1 MNALPYLSFVGVF
14 VLAVGIACLYGAWL
28 ARPINPEPRLEV
40 VWLLTA
46 ITRGLVA
53 IFVASKIVLGALE
66 PGWTMVAVADGA
78 LAMLQMIGLSRG
90 WLADAAGIET
100 FSGWRGVG
108 LIAITYVYF
117 LIFAQ
122 FAFLKRLAM
131 LGIADTH
138 LKAVMGAMALGGIL
152 LSLLTPRVT
161 YCRAPQVRVRMA
173 LAACGLAA
181 ILTILPLGLAA
192 STAVAF
198 LIGAGLGL
206 LTVTTVN

>member
-1 MNALPYLSFVGVF
+1 MTRRVLLGYQLLTGIMDTSTGLLLIVAPELTLRLMRLQTSVNALPYLSFVGVF

-90 WLADAAGIET
+90 WLADAADIEQP
-100 FSGWRGVG
+100 SRDGE
-108 LIAITYVYF
+108 
-117 LIFAQ
+117 
-122 FAFLKRLAM
+122 
-131 LGIADTH
+131 
-138 LKAVMGAMALGGIL
+138 
-152 LSLLTPRVT
+152 
-161 YCRAPQVRVRMA
+161 
-173 LAACGLAA
+173 
-181 ILTILPLGLAA
+181 A
-192 STAVAF
+192 SA
-198 LIGAGLGL
+198 
-206 LTVTTVN
+206 